1 MKDMNEVSTRQEEI
15 SLIEKAISDKF
26 NKTVEGE
33 NVNKKNSYILS

>member
-1 MKDMNEVSTRQEEI
+1 MKDLNEKSTKLEEM

-33 NVNKKNSYILS
+33 NINKKTSYILS